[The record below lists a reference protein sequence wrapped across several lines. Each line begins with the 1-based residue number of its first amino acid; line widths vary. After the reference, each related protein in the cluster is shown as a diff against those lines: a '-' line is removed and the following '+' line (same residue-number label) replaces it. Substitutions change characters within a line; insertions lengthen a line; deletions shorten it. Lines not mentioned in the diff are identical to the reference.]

1 MISRGADD
9 NSIPNTTDSN
19 DIIMESSQLPLLDS
33 SQHHNPVDSQLPL
46 APGGM
51 EIASLCQPNTE
62 DPIIRQPQVSKL
74 YSADLNT
81 IEKRSW
87 VNNSTCAFCL
97 IISLYLPNIYYFH
110 SGD

>member
-51 EIASLCQPNTE
+51 EITSLCQPNTK

-81 IEKRSW
+81 VEKQS
-87 VNNSTCAFCL
+87 
-97 IISLYLPNIYYFH
+97 
-110 SGD
+110 